1 MKIIVL
7 QSNFAKGLNQI
18 SRIVGSRAT
27 LPVLNNVLISV
38 TKGKIQMSATN
49 LEVGISTQMIGK
61 TEEDGEIT
69 LPVRL
74 LSDFV
79 LNNKDESI
87 ELSTEAASGKLK
99 SEHFEATIQG
109 IAAEEFP
116 TVPKPP
122 TETVA
127 KISRTKLIDALK
139 KVNIAAATDE
149 TRPVLAGIYC
159 QFTGKKLILAATDS
173 YRLAEKKITLDAETA
188 KQNLIVPLKT
198 ATEVLRLISTEDGV
212 EDVKISA
219 KENQIS
225 FTLGNTYI
233 VSRLIEGAF
242 PNYSQIVPESFK
254 ITAKTKLSD
263 LLSAVKMSSLFAR
276 DSANN
281 NVKVALKKEG
291 VAISSV
297 ASESGTAKS
306 LIAAK
311 TSGEDVEVA
320 FNARYILDVLNILG
334 DEEISLNFNGPTVA
348 GSITTAKDSDYFYI
362 IMPLKLDN

>member
-1 MKIIVL
+1 MKIVVL

-27 LPVLNNVLISV
+27 LPVLNNVLISAK
-38 TKGKIQMSATN
+38 KGKIQMSATN
-49 LEVGISTQMIGK
+49 LEVGISTQVIGK
-61 TEEDGEIT
+61 IEEDGELT

-87 ELSTEAASGKLK
+87 ELVTEAASGKLK

-109 IAAEEFP
+109 ISAEEFP

-122 TETVA
+122 TEVVA
-127 KISRTKLIDALK
+127 KISRTKLIDAFK

-159 QFTGKKLILAATDS
+159 QFSGNKLTLAATDS
-173 YRLAEKKITLDAETA
+173 YRLAEKKITLETEVAE
-188 KQNLIVPLKT
+188 QNLIVPLRT
-198 ATEVLRLISTEDGV
+198 AAEVLRLISTEDGV
-212 EDVKISA
+212 EDVNISA

-225 FTLGNTYI
+225 FSVGNTYI

-263 LLSAVKMSSLFAR
+263 ILSAVKMSSLFAR

-281 NVKVALKKEG
+281 NVRVIVKKNDLT
-291 VAISSV
+291 ISSIV
-297 ASESGTAKS
+297 SESGTAKS
-306 LIAAK
+306 SIASE
-311 TSGEDVEVA
+311 TTGGDVEIA
-320 FNARYILDVLNILG
+320 FNARYMLDILNVIS
-334 DEEISLNFNGPTVA
+334 DEEIILNFNESTAA
-348 GSITTAKDSDYFYI
+348 GAIKTPKDPDYFYI
-362 IMPLKLDN
+362 IMPLKLDS